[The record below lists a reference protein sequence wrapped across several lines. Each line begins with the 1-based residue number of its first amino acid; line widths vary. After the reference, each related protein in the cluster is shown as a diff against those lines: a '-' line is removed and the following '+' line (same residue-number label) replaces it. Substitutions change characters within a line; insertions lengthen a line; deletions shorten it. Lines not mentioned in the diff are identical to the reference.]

1 MDRLACLGSPTSASP
16 RLGLTGAKTALAA
29 ALIAM
34 PASLALPGSP
44 ASKADHVDCPALP
57 RGLSPKGGVG
67 SRFTMLLRV
76 NKPDNVT
83 SYLEPGA
90 GDQIRPRDIFL
101 INTRFSGTAPG
112 EEAEMADALH
122 RAYPCNRIIS
132 LNGLGSD
139 PNGRGYA
146 LSLAESPAV
155 WGLMLDWERR
165 DWRIARD
172 TNPSMSRWKPRF
184 GRNLQRLGSRLAEVT
199 SSLAASP
206 RGPKRTGAIPILLK
220 HWNYG
225 KIARALDAHNRKLGH
240 RRGGIQAVGTQVAC
254 QRKGARG
261 VVRNANRLFRQY
273 GRAKRKRRNLA
284 LQISFSDTPRKRA
297 RLPVASVSPAKA
309 AKCVRAGLRRGAG
322 AFLFWASPEAIHALF
337 SVKRICYLRRPS
349 DGRC

>member
-1 MDRLACLGSPTSASP
+1 M
-16 RLGLTGAKTALAA
+16 
-29 ALIAM
+29 LI
-34 PASLALPGSP
+34 
-44 ASKADHVDCPALP
+44 
-57 RGLSPKGGVG
+57 
-67 SRFTMLLRV
+67 RV
-76 NKPDNVT
+76 NKPDNVA

-90 GDQIRPRDIFL
+90 GDQIRPRDLFV

-122 RAYPCNRIIS
+122 EAYPCNRIIS

-139 PNGRGYA
+139 PEGRGYA
-146 LSLAESPAV
+146 LSLSESPAV

-165 DWRIARD
+165 DWRLARD
-172 TNPSMSRWKPRF
+172 TNPGMSRWKPRF
-184 GRNLQRLGSRLAEVT
+184 GRNLKRLGSRLAEVT
-199 SSLAASP
+199 SALAASP
-206 RGPKRTGAIPILLK
+206 QADPERAGAIAILLK
-220 HWNYG
+220 HWHYG

-240 RRGGIQAVGTQVAC
+240 RRGGFQAVGTQVAC
-254 QRKGARG
+254 QRKGAGG
-261 VVRNANRLFRQY
+261 VIRSATRLFRQY
-273 GRAKRKRRNLA
+273 AQAKRKRRNLA

-322 AFLFWASPEAIHALF
+322 AFLLWASPEAIQAFF